1 MRSAV
6 AQHVT
11 LWAVFVA
18 GIFAGVTGVFL
29 LLQETHVGFAA
40 AATAGGM
47 TLLGW
52 VMLHPAR
59 RVLP

>member
-1 MRSAV
+1 MRSAI

-11 LWAVFVA
+11 LWTVFAA
-18 GIFAGVTGVFL
+18 GLLAGVTGIYL
-29 LLQETHVGFAA
+29 LLFESHLGFAA